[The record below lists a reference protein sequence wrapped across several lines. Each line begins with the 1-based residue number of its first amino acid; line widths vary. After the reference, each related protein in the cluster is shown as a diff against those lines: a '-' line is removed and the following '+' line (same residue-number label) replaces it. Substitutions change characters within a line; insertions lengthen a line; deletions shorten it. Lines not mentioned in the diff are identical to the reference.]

1 MAAVIPVRVS
11 NAQLKAINPVD
22 FVRVHLLF
30 IGLGNFKSR
39 AGLGGNLYGFT
50 LPSYRCK

>member
-1 MAAVIPVRVS
+1 MAAVIPVTVS

-39 AGLGGNLYGFT
+39 AGARRQPVWIHFAKL
-50 LPSYRCK
+50 